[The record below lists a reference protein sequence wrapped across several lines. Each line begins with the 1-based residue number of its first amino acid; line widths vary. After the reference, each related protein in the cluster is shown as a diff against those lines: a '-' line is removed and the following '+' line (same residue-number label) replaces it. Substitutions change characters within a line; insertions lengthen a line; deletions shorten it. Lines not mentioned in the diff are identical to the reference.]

1 MFLTEEQ
8 LKSIEEMSAL
18 FFSCEAIADNLE
30 IEYIEFSMLIDLK
43 QGPAYRA
50 YRKGRLQTE
59 IDLRAAIKMAAMNG
73 SSPAQNLMVQ
83 FFKDSQL

>member
-18 FFSCEAIADNLE
+18 FFSSEEIADNLE
-30 IEYIEFSMLIDLK
+30 IDHIEFSMLIELK
-43 QGPAYRA
+43 QGTAYRA

-59 IDLRAAIKMAAMNG
+59 VDLRLAIKMAALNG

-83 FFKDSQL
+83 FLKDSQL